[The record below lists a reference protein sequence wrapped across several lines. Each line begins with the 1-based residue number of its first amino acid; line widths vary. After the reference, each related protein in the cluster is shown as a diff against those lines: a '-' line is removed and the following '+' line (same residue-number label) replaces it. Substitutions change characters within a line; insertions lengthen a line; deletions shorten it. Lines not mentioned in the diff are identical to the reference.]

1 MYQWRQL
8 RHGTLK
14 PSPWTGGKVET
25 RQRERA
31 PRQDS
36 RPGIALSSSSLAEKH
51 AYKQDFFPLRLDE
64 SLWRVGRRWTAR
76 LVRAWL
82 QAKNV
87 HGNSAEISSWLSAT
101 YMLQPTHPVT
111 GHKQMSVRN
120 SLCTYNVKSGRQ
132 RHDRYQAS
140 PAQYDHLGSPR
151 SPLAQTSGCRIRAM
165 HNAHHHGCNA
175 HHQS

>member
-1 MYQWRQL
+1 MLREVWPVLDGSLGAADNHETPGPALKLSIPAISPLKLPCLPALPGPPQPLSQMYQWRQL

-36 RPGIALSSSSLAEKH
+36 RPGITLSSSSLAQKH
-51 AYKQDFFPLRLDE
+51 AYIYKQDFFPLRLDE

-101 YMLQPTHPVT
+101 YMLQPTHLVT
-111 GHKQMSVRN
+111 GHQQMSVKN
-120 SLCTYNVKSGRQ
+120 SLCT
-132 RHDRYQAS
+132 
-140 PAQYDHLGSPR
+140 
-151 SPLAQTSGCRIRAM
+151 
-165 HNAHHHGCNA
+165 
-175 HHQS
+175 